1 MNQEKKPKGMKAF
14 PNDPAALKGVKGNIQ
29 EVVDALIRK
38 ASEDDLIGSIKETAL
53 EKYGV
58 DGAWLVAQAK
68 IKYDLDYNEGKSS
81 NTVLTKA
88 EDIETIKEM
97 NF

>member
-1 MNQEKKPKGMKAF
+1 MKPKGMKAF
-14 PNDPAALKGVKGNIQ
+14 PNDPAALKGVQGNIK
-29 EVVDALIRK
+29 EIVDALVRQS
-38 ASEDDLIGSIKETAL
+38 SEDDLISSIKETAL

-81 NTVLTKA
+81 NNVLTKA
-88 EDIETIKEM
+88 EDIETMQGM